1 MKVRVFTLLWLAAM
15 ASGGMLPPTPAHAGV
30 FDDEQARRTV
40 ITLRDQFN
48 SFQATA
54 TQRIEQNSR
63 TTLDLQNQLEGL
75 RLTTAMTAKTERA
88 AAIRWIQ
95 AEMADYGLTME
106 ELAAAGCFDP
116 PPPAPV
122 PPPVVCYRNAAGQSW
137 DGQGDM
143 PDWLRRAVN
152 AGQSVE
158 FLPGRV
164 VQEGGSDSETDLN
177 QVVGKLL
184 AE

>member
-1 MKVRVFTLLWLAAM
+1 
-15 ASGGMLPPTPAHAGV
+15 
-30 FDDEQARRTV
+30 
-40 ITLRDQFN
+40 
-48 SFQATA
+48 
-54 TQRIEQNSR
+54 
-63 TTLDLQNQLEGL
+63 
-75 RLTTAMTAKTERA
+75 MTAKTERA

-95 AEMADYGLTME
+95 NEMADYGLTME

-116 PPPAPV
+116 PPPPPAPA

-158 FLPGRV
+158 FYRV
-164 VQEGGSDSETDLN
+164 G
-177 QVVGKLL
+177 
-184 AE
+184 